1 MDSPKEKDW
10 RLIRNIDKGKYC
22 FLIGANSWAIEL
34 QEHEFDALYDLL
46 NKLINQFLQ
55 IEDQIM
61 DEESIN
67 IEIEKLP
74 WYGELEGIKS
84 RWSLKIIFESNEQ
97 TRSFEMFWPSTIAKH
112 LFNEMRKMWESMHSN
127 N

>member
-1 MDSPKEKDW
+1 MDSQKENNW

-22 FLIGANSWAIEL
+22 FLIGANSWSIEL

-67 IEIEKLP
+67 LEIEKLP

-84 RWSLKIIFESNEQ
+84 CWSLRIIFESNEQ
-97 TRSFEMFWPSTIAKH
+97 TRSFEMFWPSTIAKQ